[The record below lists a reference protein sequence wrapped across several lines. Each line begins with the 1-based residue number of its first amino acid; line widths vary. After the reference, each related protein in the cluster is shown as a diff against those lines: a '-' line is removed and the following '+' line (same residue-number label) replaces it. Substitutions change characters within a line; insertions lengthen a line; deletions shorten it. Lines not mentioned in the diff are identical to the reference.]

1 MDFASFGFLFRFLPI
16 FMFLYFVV
24 PEKMK
29 NLVLF
34 LGSLVF
40 YAWGDQ
46 RAFGILLISI
56 VFDYLL
62 ALCMGVS
69 RNIWQKR
76 VFLAGGVALNILIIV
91 SSHQSTWAIP
101 AGSLIYG
108 LQAISYLAE
117 VYRGSV
123 QPQKN
128 FLRLGV
134 YVAMFP
140 QMNMGPVVRYKDI
153 EMQLAERKVDIL
165 KIKDGMIRFIVGLAK
180 KVLLSNNIC
189 VFWNTVAA
197 ANPQDLSTL
206 TAWVGFASFAF
217 KILFDFSGYAD
228 MAIGLGQMMGFS
240 FKENFNY
247 PFMATSVKD
256 FWNRWHISLST
267 WFKDYVYI
275 PLGGGR
281 HGMVRKLL
289 NMLFTWLLIGI
300 WYGVAYHYLLWGL
313 WFFLWM
319 ILESSLWGRLLD
331 KLPGLITRIYTWL
344 VILISLTFFAA
355 DSVPQAWEYMQVL
368 FGVKGVGL
376 YDSMALFSLKSQ
388 IILIIIAIFSSLPWA
403 HLAAKRLRSSES
415 GMGMG
420 LVRVL
425 EKLLPAI
432 LFIVTLAYMAKG
444 YS

>member
-1 MDFASFGFLFRFLPI
+1 MDFASFGFIFRFLPI

-40 YAWGDQ
+40 YAWGD
-46 RAFGILLISI
+46 RRILGILLMSI
-56 VFDYLL
+56 VFDYVLG
-62 ALCMGVS
+62 LCMGIS

-76 VFLAGGVALNILIIV
+76 VFLAGGVILNLLIIV
-91 SSHQSTWAIP
+91 SSHQSTWVIP

-117 VYRGSV
+117 VYRGGV
-123 QPQKN
+123 KPQKN
-128 FLRLGV
+128 ILRLGV

-140 QMNMGPVVRYKDI
+140 QMNMGPVVRYRDI
-153 EMQLAERKVDIL
+153 EAQLAKRSVDAVR
-165 KIKDGMIRFIVGLAK
+165 IKDGVIRFIVGLAK
-180 KVLLSNNIC
+180 KVLLANNIC
-189 VFWNTVAA
+189 VFWNTVVA
-197 ANPQDLSTL
+197 ANPEDLSTL

-228 MAIGLGQMMGFS
+228 MAIGLGQIMGFS

-247 PFMATSVKD
+247 PFIATSVKD
-256 FWNRWHISLST
+256 FWNRWQISLSV

-281 HGMVRKLL
+281 HGIIRKWL

-313 WFFLWM
+313 WFFFWM
-319 ILESSLWGRLLD
+319 ILESSFLGKLLD
-331 KLPGLITRIYTWL
+331 KLPGMLTRIYTW
-344 VILISLTFFAA
+344 VIIIISLTFFAA
-355 DSVPQAWEYMQVL
+355 DSVPQAWEYIQVL
-368 FGVKGVGL
+368 FGVRGVGL
-376 YDSMALFSLKSQ
+376 VDSMALFSLKSQ
-388 IILIIIAIFSSLPWA
+388 IILIIIAIFSSMPWA
-403 HLAAKRLRSSES
+403 HIIAGRLRSSES
-415 GMGMG
+415 GMGMA
-420 LVRVL
+420 LLRVL
-425 EKLLPAI
+425 EKLLPA
-432 LFIVTLAYMAKG
+432 LLLIVTLAYMAKG
-444 YS
+444 Y